1 MSRLNDPALVAAQ
14 YANPDNFDA
23 RVRLY
28 RLYAKTRPTWLEWLF
43 QEIGLRPGECVLE
56 VGTGTGN
63 LWAENLSRL
72 PRVGR
77 IVLSDAS
84 EGMLAAARERLA
96 GAPRTFEYESVDI
109 QDIPFEDDAFD
120 VVIACHMLYHVPDRA
135 RALAELCRVVA
146 PSGRCCVGTNDGA
159 HLIEIRELLARFGV
173 ENSMIRVERDEAFFD
188 LETAARE
195 LGAHFSDVRVA
206 RRHDQLDVT
215 NASVLGDYVRSAV
228 PQTPEN
234 LERVQALERHVGSQ
248 IAFAESF
255 PITVAAGLC
264 QARS

>member
-1 MSRLNDPALVAAQ
+1 MSRLNDPASVAAQ
-14 YANPDNFDA
+14 YASPDNFDA

-28 RLYAKTRPTWLEWLF
+28 HLYAKTRPTWLGWLF
-43 QEIGLRPGECVLE
+43 QEIGLRPGERVLE

-72 PRVGR
+72 PRAGR

-84 EGMLAAARERLA
+84 EGMLAAARE
-96 GAPRTFEYESVDI
+96 
-109 QDIPFEDDAFD
+109 
-120 VVIACHMLYHVPDRA
+120 
-135 RALAELCRVVA
+135 
-146 PSGRCCVGTNDGA
+146 
-159 HLIEIRELLARFGV
+159 
-173 ENSMIRVERDEAFFD
+173 
-188 LETAARE
+188 
-195 LGAHFSDVRVA
+195 LGAHFSDVRVS

-248 IAFAESF
+248 IALAGSF